1 MKLLGILDPSKAI
14 NRIIRR
20 AVAIGVLTFIAVMVT
35 GLIPE
40 SPALVV
46 PILTAVLTAILASID
61 KLSREIKPSVQPNI

>member
-40 SPALVV
+40 APVIVA
-46 PILTAVLTAILASID
+46 PILVAILAAVD
-61 KLSREIKPSVQPNI
+61 KLRREINPSVQPNI